1 MSGLIDRIQGPTA
14 DTDERLRVL
23 NVDDAATDEVL
34 DALSSETARELYRAL
49 FEEPASPSEIGDR
62 IDTSVQNVIYHLRNL
77 EEAGLVEEVGTR
89 YSEKGNE
96 MSVYGPATDPLV
108 LVGNRDLRSGIE
120 RSLTDVLAG
129 LGLLGLAS
137 LLVQWGAER
146 LASPER
152 SGSSAVGPTAPTA
165 TGGGRDPLTRL
176 VFQILEPGLIF
187 FFGSLALIAVLVLV
201 VRR

>member
-1 MSGLIDRIQGPTA
+1 MQGSTA
-14 DTDERLRVL
+14 EADERLRVL
-23 NVDDAATDEVL
+23 DVDDAATDEVL

-49 FEEPASPSEIGDR
+49 FEEPASPSEIAER

-77 EEAGLVEEVGTR
+77 EEADLVEAIGTR

-96 MSVYGPATDPLV
+96 MTVYGPATDPLV
-108 LVGNRDLRSGIE
+108 LVGNRDLRPGIE

-146 LASPER
+146 LAGPER
-152 SGSSAVGPTAPTA
+152 SGSSAVGPTSPTP
-165 TGGGRDPLTRL
+165 TGGEQDPLAWL
-176 VFQILEPGLIF
+176 VFQVLEPGLIF
-187 FFGSLALIAVLVLV
+187 FFGSLVLIAVLVLV
-201 VRR
+201 VRQ